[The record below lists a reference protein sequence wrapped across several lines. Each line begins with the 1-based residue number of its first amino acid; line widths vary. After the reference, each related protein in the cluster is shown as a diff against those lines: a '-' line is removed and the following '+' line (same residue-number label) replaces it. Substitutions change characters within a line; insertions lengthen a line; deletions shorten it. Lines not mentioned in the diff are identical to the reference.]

1 MYGISAFSCIYFSD
15 AHKIAVTVRMAQGG
29 GLPRALCKKGGYNMK
44 KIACIL
50 IFAMVLSG
58 SVCYASEGEIKE
70 VIATEYFYEDML
82 LPIEE
87 EEGETVTTSAG
98 VTPEVKAK
106 SAVLLEAG
114 TGQILF
120 ESNSHEKLAPASITK
135 IMSLLLVMEALDAG
149 KLTMETPIN
158 ASEHACSMGG
168 SQIWLEPKETMT
180 VHELLK
186 AAVIASANDATVALG
201 EAVAG
206 SEEGFVAKMNQ
217 RAAELGMQDTH
228 FVNCTGLDA
237 EGHLTSAHDV
247 ALMSRALIAHETIF
261 NYSTVWM
268 DTLRNGKMSLVNTN
282 KLVRYYEGC
291 KGLKTGTTSTAGHC
305 LSAVAEKKG
314 MTMIA
319 VVMGAENSNNRFLSA
334 RKMLDYGFAN
344 YTFTEVKVPK
354 KQLQNIKVQKGM
366 KTEIAVRAGDT
377 KKLLTQNSAEGEI
390 TVQTELKNELIAPV
404 EKGQQVGIAR
414 IMQNGKELGSIKIVA
429 DEAAA
434 KKSMWR
440 VFGQM
445 LQLVCCG

>member
-1 MYGISAFSCIYFSD
+1 
-15 AHKIAVTVRMAQGG
+15 
-29 GLPRALCKKGGYNMK
+29 MK

-50 IFAMVLSG
+50 IFALVLSG
-58 SVCYASEGEIKE
+58 SVCYASEGETKE
-70 VIATEYFYEDML
+70 VIVTEYFYEDML

-87 EEGETVTTSAG
+87 EGESVQTSAG

-114 TGQILF
+114 TGQVLF
-120 ESNSHEKLAPASITK
+120 ENNPHEKLAPASITK

-149 KLTMETPIN
+149 KLTMETTIS

-168 SQIWLEPKETMT
+168 SQIWLEPNETMT

-201 EAVAG
+201 EAIAG

-217 RAAELGMQDTH
+217 RAADLGMKDTH

-237 EGHLTSAHDV
+237 EGHVTSAHDV
-247 ALMSRALIAHETIF
+247 ALMSRALAEHKTIF
-261 NYSTVWM
+261 DYSSIWM
-268 DTLRNGKMSLVNTN
+268 DTLRNGEMSLVNTN

-305 LSAVAEKKG
+305 LSAVAEKNG
-314 MTMIA
+314 MMLIA
-319 VVMGAENSNNRFLSA
+319 VVMGADNSNDRFLGA
-334 RKMLDYGFAN
+334 RKMLDHGFAN

-354 KQLQNIKVQKGM
+354 KQLRNIPVRQGM
-366 KTEIAVRAGDT
+366 LDSVAVRAGGT
-377 KKLLTQNSAEGEI
+377 KKLLTENAADGEI
-390 TVQTELKNELIAPV
+390 TVETQLEKELEAPV

-414 IMQNGKELGSIKIVA
+414 IMQGGKELGSIKIVA
-429 DEAAA
+429 GGSVK
-434 KKSMWR
+434 KKSLLRM
-440 VFGQM
+440 FGQM
-445 LQLVCCG
+445 LELVCCG